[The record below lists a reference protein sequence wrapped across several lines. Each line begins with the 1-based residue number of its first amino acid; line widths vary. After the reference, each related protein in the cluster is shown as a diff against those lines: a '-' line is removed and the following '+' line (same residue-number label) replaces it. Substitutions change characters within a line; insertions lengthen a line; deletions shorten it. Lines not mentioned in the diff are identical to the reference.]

1 MKIYIEKIYFKLL
14 FVLGIIVWFNGIF
27 IYLNY
32 NTFVEMAIGII
43 LMDLSLRR
51 IQEYYKK

>member
-14 FVLGIIVWFNGIF
+14 FVVGIILWFNGIF

-51 IQEYYKK
+51 IHEYYKK